1 MVVGGF
7 EQLRHSRTKDIVEFK
22 VKTLCSSSRNSIED
36 SLAIAM
42 RGCEA
47 VDVIVEE
54 ENGMYNV
61 SYSASKA
68 GMYFLHIEW
77 YGKPMRG
84 CPIIVKVSDCNITFS
99 LTF

>member
-22 VKTLCSSSRNSIED
+22 VKTLCSSIED

-84 CPIIVKVSDCNITFS
+84 CPIIVKVSDCKSLFS
-99 LTF
+99 LTL